1 MPLRFAWDPRK
12 ASANLRK
19 HGVSFWDAASAFE
32 DPLSITIP
40 DPLHSETEERLVL
53 IGVSRK
59 QHSWWSPMSS
69 AATSFESSALVLPAA
84 LSGSPMKKASNRK
97 RARAVREE
105 MLPEYD
111 FSKGVRNKYAA
122 RFAEGT
128 NLILLAPDVAAE
140 FTSSDA
146 VNRALRAVIKS
157 RAKRRTA

>member
-1 MPLRFAWDPRK
+1 
-12 ASANLRK
+12 
-19 HGVSFWDAASAFE
+19 
-32 DPLSITIP
+32 
-40 DPLHSETEERLVL
+40 
-53 IGVSRK
+53 
-59 QHSWWSPMSS
+59 
-69 AATSFESSALVLPAA
+69 
-84 LSGSPMKKASNRK
+84 MKKASNRK

-157 RAKRRTA
+157 RAKHRTA

>member
-1 MPLRFAWDPRK
+1 
-12 ASANLRK
+12 
-19 HGVSFWDAASAFE
+19 
-32 DPLSITIP
+32 
-40 DPLHSETEERLVL
+40 
-53 IGVSRK
+53 
-59 QHSWWSPMSS
+59 
-69 AATSFESSALVLPAA
+69 
-84 LSGSPMKKASNRK
+84 
-97 RARAVREE
+97 